1 MSGKTSL
8 IDHLFLR
15 LTMVAGMGLVLLC
28 LIWAAV
34 EFVEFNR
41 RSGDL
46 RDAQQHSNR
55 VYLKRMI
62 DDVMET
68 IAFERHR
75 TEARVEASLR
85 GRVDEA
91 EAIIGNLL
99 KTQQGKSRAE
109 LESIVRETLRPIRFN
124 NGRGYY
130 FAFDLNGIEKL
141 FPLRPQLEGTN
152 MLGQTGARGEFVVY
166 DMLQLVQKNGGGL
179 YRYYWAQP
187 GKPGNDHLKFAYVRL
202 IPDLNWVVGTGEYV
216 EDMEADIK
224 AELLERIGHMRF
236 DQDGYIFVSQWDGL
250 SLVGSL
256 KGTNS
261 LQSPHQGVRDGTI
274 QLIATAKAGSGLVTY
289 SMTDFKGGSVE
300 KTSYVAGI
308 PDWQWF
314 VGAGMT
320 HDRTEAEITRQR
332 QILVQGLGIKAVMA
346 LLATIL
352 IGVVALLIMR
362 RTSRRTAMDAQ
373 ILTRAMAEAADS
385 PHPIDTTA
393 LRFAEHH
400 GFALSA
406 NQLIIRRQQ
415 VEKQLLDRT
424 AQLEQTN
431 ADLER
436 FAYVASHDLQEPLRT
451 IGLFLQLLKRRVGD
465 TLDAESR
472 EYIDFA
478 VGGADRMRNNIQGLL
493 AYSRSTHHGDER
505 VQTDMD
511 ALLARVIG
519 DLSATIAATGAH
531 IEAAAL
537 PVLRI
542 NPDQMSALFQN
553 LISNALRY
561 RHPEQTPEVKIS
573 AVSRGDGVWEFAV
586 ADNGIGVPDDYR
598 TAIFEPFRRF
608 HPPGMEGGSGIGLA
622 LCRRVVEAHDGK
634 IWVDADASGSTF
646 RFTING

>member
-1 MSGKTSL
+1 
-8 IDHLFLR
+8 
-15 LTMVAGMGLVLLC
+15 MVAGMGLVLLC

-261 LQSPHQGVRDGTI
+261 LQSP
-274 QLIATAKAGSGLVTY
+274 
-289 SMTDFKGGSVE
+289 
-300 KTSYVAGI
+300 
-308 PDWQWF
+308 
-314 VGAGMT
+314 
-320 HDRTEAEITRQR
+320 
-332 QILVQGLGIKAVMA
+332 
-346 LLATIL
+346 
-352 IGVVALLIMR
+352 
-362 RTSRRTAMDAQ
+362 
-373 ILTRAMAEAADS
+373 
-385 PHPIDTTA
+385 
-393 LRFAEHH
+393 
-400 GFALSA
+400 
-406 NQLIIRRQQ
+406 
-415 VEKQLLDRT
+415 
-424 AQLEQTN
+424 
-431 ADLER
+431 
-436 FAYVASHDLQEPLRT
+436 
-451 IGLFLQLLKRRVGD
+451 
-465 TLDAESR
+465 
-472 EYIDFA
+472 
-478 VGGADRMRNNIQGLL
+478 
-493 AYSRSTHHGDER
+493 
-505 VQTDMD
+505 
-511 ALLARVIG
+511 
-519 DLSATIAATGAH
+519 
-531 IEAAAL
+531 
-537 PVLRI
+537 
-542 NPDQMSALFQN
+542 
-553 LISNALRY
+553 
-561 RHPEQTPEVKIS
+561 
-573 AVSRGDGVWEFAV
+573 
-586 ADNGIGVPDDYR
+586 
-598 TAIFEPFRRF
+598 
-608 HPPGMEGGSGIGLA
+608 PPGRA
-622 LCRRVVEAHDGK
+622 
-634 IWVDADASGSTF
+634 
-646 RFTING
+646 